1 MPCNPI
7 AHRRGFTLV
16 EVIVASVI
24 TAFVMGSV
32 SMSLAQLSRAKSTT
46 KERLDA
52 YLRAD
57 VALESL
63 RRDVAS
69 VLRSDDLF
77 WTRLL
82 IEDSS
87 VTTPLGQ
94 LDRDEILLFTTRMR
108 PLHDIDFN
116 GEGVEYETQYR
127 IEVDDLGPVL
137 WQRRDSVPDEHP
149 DAGGMLTP
157 LVEGIIGLMIE
168 AYDGTQWYDD
178 WDSDNDGLP
187 WALRLTVTA
196 SGHRNAEDVFEA
208 PVAILSTIVAIDRVV
223 PPPQEE
229 VEEEEADDEDATT
242 GDEAE
247 GTETTDEGTTGR
259 PSRSRGR
266 RDSRDGRFPRRPNG
280 PRPDMTPGAPGR
292 RPDGKRPS
300 APRPG
305 GSNNRSR
312 IGGGT

>member
-1 MPCNPI
+1 MPGKPI

-87 VTTPLGQ
+87 ITTPLGQ

-168 AYDGTQWYDD
+168 AYDGIQWYDD

-196 SGHRNAEDVFEA
+196 SGHRNAEDVFDA
-208 PVAILSTIVAIDRVV
+208 PVAILSTVVALDRVV

-229 VEEEEADDEDATT
+229 VEEEEEDEDATT
-242 GDEAE
+242 GDQAD
-247 GTETTDEGTTGR
+247 GTETDDEGTTGQ
-259 PSRSRGR
+259 PSSGRGR
-266 RDSRDGRFPRRPNG
+266 RDGRDGRFPRRPDG
-280 PRPDMTPGAPGR
+280 SRPDRRPGAPRR
-292 RPDGKRPS
+292 RPDGNRPR
-300 APRPG
+300 PPGPG
-305 GSNNRSR
+305 GSNDGNR
-312 IGGGT
+312 IGDGT

>member
-1 MPCNPI
+1 MPRKPTV
-7 AHRRGFTLV
+7 RQRGFTLA
-16 EVIVASVI
+16 EVIIASVI

-32 SMSLAQLSRAKSTT
+32 SMSLAQLSRAKTTT

-52 YLRAD
+52 FLRAD

-69 VLRSDDLF
+69 VLRSGDLF

-82 IEDSS
+82 IEDSN

-127 IEVDDLGPVL
+127 IEVDELGPVL
-137 WQRRDSVPDEHP
+137 WQRRDSVPDEYP
-149 DAGGMLTP
+149 NAGGVLTP
-157 LVEGIIGLMIE
+157 LAEGIVGLMIE

-178 WDSDNDGLP
+178 WDSDYDGLP

-196 SGHRNAEDVFEA
+196 SGHRNAEDVFTA
-208 PVAILSTIVAIDRVV
+208 PVAVLSTIVAIDRVV

-229 VEEEEADDEDATT
+229 VEEEQEAADEDATA
-242 GDEAE
+242 GDQA
-247 GTETTDEGTTGR
+247 ETTDGGTTAR
-259 PSRSRGR
+259 PGRGR
-266 RDSRDGRFPRRPNG
+266 GRGGRDGRFPS
-280 PRPDMTPGAPGR
+280 
-292 RPDGKRPS
+292 RPDGSRPRS
-300 APRPG
+300 PGPPGGNRPRPPG
-305 GSNNRSR
+305 RGRPNNRDSV
-312 IGGGT
+312 GGPT

>member
-1 MPCNPI
+1 MPCKPI

-82 IEDSS
+82 IEDRSI
-87 VTTPLGQ
+87 TTPLGQ

-149 DAGGMLTP
+149 GAGGMLTP

-178 WDSDNDGLP
+178 WDSDKDGLP

-229 VEEEEADDEDATT
+229 VEEEEEDKDATT
-242 GDEAE
+242 GDQAE
-247 GTETTDEGTTGR
+247 GAETTDEGTIGR
-259 PSRSRGR
+259 PSRGRGR
-266 RDSRDGRFPRRPNG
+266 RDGRDL
-280 PRPDMTPGAPGR
+280 RPDGR
-292 RPDGKRPS
+292 RPDLPPGAPRRRPDGNRPS
-300 APRPG
+300 APGPG
-305 GSNNRSR
+305 GSNDGSSV
-312 IGGGT
+312 GGGT

>member
-1 MPCNPI
+1 MPRKPI

-87 VTTPLGQ
+87 ITTPLGQ
-94 LDRDEILLFTTRMR
+94 LDRDQILLFTTRMR

-168 AYDGTQWYDD
+168 AYDGIQWYDD

-229 VEEEEADDEDATT
+229 VEEEEEDEDAMA
-242 GDEAE
+242 GDQAE
-247 GTETTDEGTTGR
+247 GTETADEGIIGR
-259 PSRSRGR
+259 PSRGVGR
-266 RDSRDGRFPRRPNG
+266 RDGRDRRPDGR
-280 PRPDMTPGAPGR
+280 RPDSTPGAPRR
-292 RPDGKRPS
+292 RPDGNRPNV
-300 APRPG
+300 PGPG